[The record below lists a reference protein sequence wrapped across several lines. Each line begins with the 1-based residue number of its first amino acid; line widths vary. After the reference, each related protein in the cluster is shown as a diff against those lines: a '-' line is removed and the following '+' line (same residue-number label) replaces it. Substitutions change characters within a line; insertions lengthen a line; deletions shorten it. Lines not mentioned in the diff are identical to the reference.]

1 MHGHTAS
8 SHRQRGMSLIDAL
21 VAFLVLALGMIA
33 IARLQGHLRLDV
45 DVSRQRSEAV
55 RLAQQDLESLRG
67 FATVHIVDSRPAFDA
82 IASAVRTV
90 DSGTAY
96 TIGRDVMPT
105 DMPHARSI
113 TVTVSWTDR
122 SGTRQQFALHSIITG
137 IDPALSGAL
146 TLRPH

>member
-1 MHGHTAS
+1 
-8 SHRQRGMSLIDAL
+8 
-21 VAFLVLALGMIA
+21 MIA

-55 RLAQQDLESLRG
+55 RLAQQDMESLRG
-67 FATVHIVDSRPAFDA
+67 FATLASIDSRPAFAA
-82 IASAVRTV
+82 IASATRTL

-96 TIGRDVMPT
+96 TISRDVAPT

-113 TVTVSWTDR
+113 TVSVGWTDR
-122 SGTRQQFALHSIITG
+122 SGTRQQFALHSIIAG